1 MMMALFLAFAVIVS
15 LVPLWP
21 VYQDPAFV
29 VALAGGAVL
38 GSLIAVLSARRS
50 WSVLRTALSAVAAY
64 LLFGVPLA
72 VPSEALLGF
81 LPSLQGELSLLT
93 GVVLSWKQL
102 VTVMPPVGAYEALLV
117 PVFLLSLLG
126 VLLAV
131 VLSLRLNRHKG
142 IGSTAALVPVITL
155 GVAIWLGPSRSFA
168 SVIVTVGVFVL
179 IALWFA
185 MSRVGVSRA
194 GLRAIGILLLS
205 AVVASAV
212 VLFTPIANRTV
223 WRTEIDQPFV
233 LQDDTSPLSEYRA
246 FVTGDSQNT
255 ELLTAT
261 GLSAGQRVSIATL
274 DNYTGVLYSVGGVA
288 ADFTKL
294 PGSIPIQNSNGD
306 EISAEITITGLTG
319 AWVPLT
325 GELGSLSFTGTGSRA
340 LTDAFYYSR
349 PAATGAVTTGLSE
362 GDGYRTTGLAAPE
375 VSISAVGSLT
385 PGDAIV
391 PAPAVM
397 PDGVDAF
404 ISLSAKGSTSAG
416 ERLQA
421 SLEALAS
428 EGYISHGGPDE
439 VPSASGHGANR
450 IAALF
455 AASPMVGDAEQYASA
470 ASLMATQIGFPSRVV
485 MGFIA
490 PEGSDPATG
499 VSFTGADMTAW
510 IEISTTEGW
519 VAVNPNPAE
528 RPIPEEQ
535 PQDPTEVAFPQ
546 TAVEPPAQDEP
557 QLNDNSAPEAAD
569 EEQPTPLDP
578 VLQAI
583 LAVVNFVGW
592 TALWLGL
599 LASPFLGVIVAKRR
613 RRQARHSA
621 ADPRERV
628 EGAWSEVRDALLDRG
643 TDASAS
649 VTRQE
654 LAEMSSVPAATTVAV
669 LADTAQYSVDNVSE
683 SDVTR
688 AWSEAD
694 GVIRELGTNLT
705 RWQKIKAVVSVK
717 SFGLTWAGFT
727 AWLTKR
733 R

>member
-1 MMMALFLAFAVIVS
+1 MRAVFLAFAILVS

-21 VYQDPAFV
+21 VYQDAGFF
-29 VALAGGAVL
+29 VALAGGAIL
-38 GSLIAVLSARRS
+38 GAVIALLSARRS
-50 WSVLRTALSAVAAY
+50 WSVLRTVLTAVVAY
-64 LLFGVPLA
+64 LVFGVPLA
-72 VPSEALLGF
+72 VPSEAFLGF

-102 VTVMPPVGAYEALLV
+102 VTVMPPVGSYEALLV
-117 PVFLLSLLG
+117 PVLLLSMLGTLLT
-126 VLLAV
+126 V
-131 VLSLRLNRHKG
+131 VLSLRLSRTKARAG
-142 IGSTAALVPVITL
+142 FAALVPVVTL
-155 GVAIWLGPSRSFA
+155 SVAIWLGPSRSFA
-168 SVIVTVGVFVL
+168 SVLVTVGVFVL

-185 MSRVGVSRA
+185 SSRVGVARTGFRA
-194 GLRAIGILLLS
+194 LGILVLS

-212 VLFTPIANRTV
+212 VLVTPIADRTV

-233 LQDDTSPLSEYRA
+233 LQDDTSPLSEYRSY
-246 FVTGDSQNT
+246 VTGDNKNRDLISV
-255 ELLTAT
+255 T

-294 PGSIPIQNSNGD
+294 PGSIPTTAKNGD
-306 EISAEITITGLTG
+306 EVSAQITISGLTG

-325 GELGSLSFTGTGSRA
+325 GELGSLSFTGAGSRA

-349 PAATGAVTTGLSE
+349 PAGTGAVTSGLSE
-362 GDGYRTTGLAAPE
+362 GDSYRTTGLAAPE
-375 VSISAVGSLT
+375 VSISSISDLK

-397 PDGVDAF
+397 PNGLDAF
-404 ISLSAKGSTSAG
+404 VSLSSKGKTTAG
-416 ERLQA
+416 ERLNA
-421 SLEALAS
+421 TLTALTDQ
-428 EGYISHGGPDE
+428 GYISHGGPDE

-450 IAALF
+450 VAALF
-455 AASPMVGDAEQYASA
+455 AASPMVGDAEQYAAA
-470 ASLMATQIGFPSRVV
+470 ASLIATQIGFPSRVV

-490 PEGSDPATG
+490 PEGTDATTA
-499 VSFTGADMTAW
+499 VTFTGAEMTAW

-519 VAVNPNPAE
+519 VAVNPNPGE

-557 QLNDNSAPEAAD
+557 QLNDNSAPEFAD
-569 EEQPTPLDP
+569 EEQPSEVDP

-583 LAVVNFVGW
+583 LAVVNALGW
-592 TALWLGL
+592 TLLWLGL

-613 RRQARHSA
+613 RRHARLSA
-621 ADPRERV
+621 ANPRERV
-628 EGAWSEVRDALLDRG
+628 EGAWNEVRDALLDHG
-643 TDASAS
+643 TAATASM
-649 VTRQE
+649 TRQE
-654 LAEMSSVPAATTVAV
+654 LAELSSLSAATGVAV
-669 LADTAQYSVDNVSE
+669 IADTAQYSVDPLTDAEVI
-683 SDVTR
+683 R

-694 GVIRELGTNLT
+694 GVVREMGANLT
-705 RWQKIKAVVSVK
+705 RWQKFTAKISVK
-717 SFGLTWAGFT
+717 SFGLSWARFT
-727 AWLTKR
+727 AWLPKR

>member
-1 MMMALFLAFAVIVS
+1 MRALFLAFAVVVS

-21 VYQDPAFV
+21 VYQNPAFF
-29 VALAGGAVL
+29 VAVAGGALL
-38 GSLIAVLSARRS
+38 GAFIALLSARGK
-50 WSVLRTALSAVAAY
+50 WSVLRTALMAVAAY
-64 LLFGVPLA
+64 LIFGVPLA
-72 VPSEALLGF
+72 VPSEAFLGF
-81 LPSLQGELSLLT
+81 LPSLQGELNLLT

-131 VLSLRLNRHKG
+131 VLSLRIIRTRG
-142 IGSTAALVPVITL
+142 IASVAALVPVITL

-168 SVIVTVGVFVL
+168 SVVVTVGVFVL

-185 MSRVGVSRA
+185 LSRVGVARA
-194 GLRAIGILLLS
+194 GFRAIGILVLS
-205 AVVASAV
+205 AVMASAV
-212 VLFTPIANRTV
+212 VLVTPITDRTV

-233 LQDDTSPLSEYRA
+233 LQDDTSPLSEYRS
-246 FVTGDSQNT
+246 FVTGDDKNKD
-255 ELLTAT
+255 LLSVT
-261 GLSAGQRVSIATL
+261 GLSAGQRLSIATL
-274 DNYTGVLYSVGGVA
+274 DNYTGVLFSVGGVA

-294 PGSIPIQNSNGD
+294 PGSIPTTSKTGD
-306 EISAEITITGLTG
+306 EVSAQVTISGLTG

-325 GELGSLSFTGTGSRA
+325 GELGSLSFTGAGSRA

-349 PAATGAVTTGLSE
+349 PAGTGAVTTGLAE
-362 GDGYRTTGLAAPE
+362 GDSYRTTGLAVPE
-375 VSISAVGSLT
+375 VSISSVGSLE

-391 PAPAVM
+391 PAPQVM
-397 PDGVDAF
+397 PDGLDAF
-404 ISLSAKGSTSAG
+404 VSLSSKGKTSAG

-421 SLEALAS
+421 ALTALTS
-428 EGYISHGGPDE
+428 QGYISHGGPDE

-450 IAALF
+450 LAALF
-455 AASPMVGDAEQYASA
+455 AASPMVGDAEQYAAA

-490 PEGSDPATG
+490 PEGSDAGTP
-499 VSFTGADMTAW
+499 VSFTGAEMTAW
-510 IEISTTEGW
+510 IEINTTNGW

-569 EEQPTPLDP
+569 EEQPTAVDP

-583 LAVVNFVGW
+583 LAVVNVVGW
-592 TALWLGL
+592 SLLWLGV
-599 LASPFLGVIVAKRR
+599 LASPFLGVVIAKRR
-613 RRQARHSA
+613 RRAARHSA
-621 ADPRERV
+621 ADPRDRV
-628 EGAWSEVRDALLDRG
+628 EGAWSEVRDALLDHG
-643 TDASAS
+643 TAASAS
-649 VTRQE
+649 MTRQE
-654 LAEMSSVPAATTVAV
+654 LAEFTALPAATTVAV
-669 LADTAQYSVDNVSE
+669 LADTAQYSVDDVTE
-683 SDVTR
+683 SDVIR
-688 AWSEAD
+688 AWSEAA
-694 GVIRELGTNLT
+694 GVVKELDANLT
-705 RWQKIKAVVSVK
+705 RWQKFRAKISVK
-717 SFGLTWAGFT
+717 SFGLSWARFT
-727 AWLTKR
+727 AWLPKR

>member
-1 MMMALFLAFAVIVS
+1 MRALLLALAVLLS

-21 VYQDPAFV
+21 VYQDPAFFI
-29 VALAGGAVL
+29 ALAGGAVL
-38 GSLIAVLSARRS
+38 GALIAVFSARGS
-50 WSVLRTALSAVAAY
+50 WSVLRTALTAVAAY
-64 LLFGVPLA
+64 LIFGVPLA
-72 VPSEALLGF
+72 VPNEAFLGF

-131 VLSLRLNRHKG
+131 VLSLRLNRTKG
-142 IGSTAALVPVITL
+142 RAGFAALVPVITL
-155 GVAIWLGPSRSFA
+155 GIAIWLGPSRSFA
-168 SVIVTVGVFVL
+168 SVLITVGVFVL
-179 IALWFA
+179 IVLWFA
-185 MSRVGVSRA
+185 FSRVGIARA
-194 GLRAIGILLLS
+194 GFRAMGILVLS
-205 AVVASAV
+205 AMVAAAV
-212 VLFTPIANRTV
+212 VVVTPITNRTV
-223 WRTEIDQPFV
+223 WRTEIEQPFV
-233 LQDDTSPLSEYRA
+233 LQDDTSPLSEYRSYVA
-246 FVTGDSQNT
+246 GDYTNSD
-255 ELLTAT
+255 LLTVT

-274 DNYTGVLYSVGGVA
+274 DNYTGVVYSVGGVA

-294 PGSIPIQNSNGD
+294 PGSIPVSTSTG
-306 EISAEITITGLTG
+306 EKVSAEVTISGLTG

-325 GELGSLSFTGTGSRA
+325 GELGSLSFTGAGSRT

-349 PAATGAVTTGLSE
+349 PAGTGALTTGLAE
-362 GDGYRTTGLAAPE
+362 GDAYRTTGLPTPE
-375 VSISAVGSLT
+375 VNVDSVGSLE

-397 PDGVDAF
+397 PDGLDAF
-404 ISLSAKGSTSAG
+404 ASLAAKGKTTAG

-421 SLEALAS
+421 SLDALVS
-428 EGYISHGGPDE
+428 EGYISHGGPEE

-450 IAALF
+450 LAALF
-455 AASPMVGDAEQYASA
+455 AASPMVGDAEQYAAA
-470 ASLMATQIGFPSRVV
+470 ASLIATQIGFPSRVV

-490 PEGSDPATG
+490 PEGSDAGSEVT
-499 VSFTGADMTAW
+499 FTGAEMTAW
-510 IEISTTEGW
+510 IEISTTGGW

-569 EEQPTPLDP
+569 EEQPTVTDP

-583 LAVVNFVGW
+583 LAVVSVVGW
-592 TALWLGL
+592 SLFWLGL

-613 RRQARHSA
+613 RRQARLSA
-621 ADPRERV
+621 ADPRDRV
-628 EGAWSEVRDALLDRG
+628 EGAWSEIRDALVDHGR
-643 TDASAS
+643 SAS
-649 VTRQE
+649 LSNTRLE
-654 LAEMSSVPAATTVAV
+654 VAVMTKLPAATAVAV
-669 LADTAQYSVDNVSE
+669 LADTAQYSTDSIYESE
-683 SDVTR
+683 VVR
-688 AWSEAD
+688 AWSEAEAVVRD
-694 GVIRELGTNLT
+694 LGADLT
-705 RWQKIKAVVSVK
+705 RWQKIRTRVSVK
-717 SFGLTWAGFT
+717 SFGLSWARLS
-727 AWLTKR
+727 AWLPKR